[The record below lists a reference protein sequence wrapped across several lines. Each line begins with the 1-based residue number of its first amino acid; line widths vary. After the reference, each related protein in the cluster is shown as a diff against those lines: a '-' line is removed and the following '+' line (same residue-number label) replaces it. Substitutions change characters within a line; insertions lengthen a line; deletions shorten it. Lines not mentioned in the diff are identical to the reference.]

1 MSGFDDLKA
10 RLRATGDTVLI
21 IAHRGVW
28 RPYPENSL
36 PAIAAASAFDVVEID
51 VQVTADGGLV
61 VHHDETFTRMVG
73 DARALSDTIE
83 ADIKAMTLR
92 GADGGEAAPRTDHK
106 IPDLAAAL
114 RAAPDLMFDLDA
126 KNAEETRAVAEA
138 AAALGAAD
146 RAAVKVD
153 VANLEDLSAL
163 LALEEDT
170 GLMVA
175 AKIDLVDRTS
185 LSLIDAARDAGL
197 ALAEVWFDDL
207 DLLSEAARRARPG
220 MRLSTYTLDP
230 VHCCGLNDA
239 TARRDPAAVWG
250 VLIDAG
256 IGAIMTDEPAAL
268 RAYLDAR

>member
-1 MSGFDDLKA
+1 MSGGDGLKT
-10 RLRATGDTVLI
+10 RLRAASDDVLI

-28 RPYPENSL
+28 EPLPENSI
-36 PAIAAASAFDVVEID
+36 PAIAAASIFDIVEID
-51 VQVTADGGLV
+51 VQLTADKGLV

-73 DARALSDTIE
+73 DGRALCETTVAEIT
-83 ADIKAMTLR
+83 AMILR
-92 GADGGEAAPRTDHK
+92 GADGGDQAPLTDHN

-114 RAAPDLMFDLDA
+114 RAAPDTIFDLDA

-146 RAAVKVD
+146 HAAVKVD
-153 VANLEDLSAL
+153 VASLDDLAAL
-163 LALEEDT
+163 LALQQDT

-175 AKIDLVDRTS
+175 AKIDLVDEAS
-185 LSLIDAARDAGL
+185 LDLIDAARDADV
-197 ALAEVWFDDL
+197 ALTEVWFDEL
-207 DLLSEAARRARPG
+207 EVLSQATHRAGPG

-230 VHCCGLNDA
+230 VHCCGLNDE

-268 RAYLDAR
+268 RAYLAAR